1 MRVHQCKG
9 LPSELERDIAA
20 EGLCRK
26 AFIHGRSRHYRAK
39 EQQLRAKEEQLRAKE
54 QQLRAKEQQ
63 LRAEKQFIR
72 EEKARS
78 EALQP
83 GMGP

>member
-1 MRVHQCKG
+1 MEQDIRDVEI
-9 LPSELERDIAA
+9 LIREAESEARKAADAGDLTERDFW
-20 EGLCRK
+20 RV
-26 AFIHGRSRHYRAK
+26 K
-39 EQQLRAKEEQLRAKE
+39 ERQLRAEK
-54 QQLRAKEQQ
+54 QQ